1 MTFHLGTR
9 SLSNLTGVHP
19 SLVNVMHEAI
29 KNSPHDFTIT
39 EGVRSK
45 ERQKELFD
53 KKLSQTMN
61 SRHLTGHA
69 VDFCIIIDGK
79 ANWDVPKYKE
89 VATHIKAVADK
100 LEIPIVCGV
109 DWKGFIDGPHVELAR
124 SVYK

>member
-69 VDFCIIIDGK
+69 VDIALIKNGK
-79 ANWDVPKYKE
+79 ACWDVQLFEE
-89 VATHIKAVADK
+89 VILHIQFISKG
-100 LEIPIVCGV
+100 LEVPLVFGGHWKTFK
-109 DWKGFIDGPHVELAR
+109 DWPHIELDR
-124 SVYK
+124 KVFP